1 MVNNR
6 SLFQAAAGLSSLQV
20 VVKIHVIYNTT
31 WERVQ
36 LCVTNVHD
44 IDLIYIELMYIH
56 MQVC

>member
-44 IDLIYIELMYIH
+44 IDLIYIE
-56 MQVC
+56 